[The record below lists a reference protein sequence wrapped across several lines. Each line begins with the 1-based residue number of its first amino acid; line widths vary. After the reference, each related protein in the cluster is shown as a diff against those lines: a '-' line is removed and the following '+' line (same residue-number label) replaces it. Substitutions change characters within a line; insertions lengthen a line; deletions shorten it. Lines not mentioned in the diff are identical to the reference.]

1 MIGKIITE
9 DSVIDAITAC
19 LTRRGPKLVEDMKLY
34 LESKDGWLAGIA
46 DAIEAVKDIPDLEG

>member
-19 LTRRGPKLVEDMKLY
+19 LARRGPKLVEDMKLY
-34 LESKDGWLAGIA
+34 LESKDGWLSGIV